1 MTKPD
6 IPCRRVGTFTFGIVL
21 VAAGSLMLTAI
32 YWPDFD
38 PFWVL
43 KLSPLLLISLG
54 VETLIAAKGSQRIKY
69 DWAGMLLCFLI
80 VCTAL
85 CLFAIT
91 WLMLHHPE
99 WVSL

>member
-1 MTKPD
+1 MTNSEA
-6 IPCRRVGTFTFGIVL
+6 PCRRVGTFTFGVVL
-21 VAAGSLMLTAI
+21 VAAGAAMLVSM
-32 YWPDFD
+32 YWPAFD
-38 PFWVL
+38 LSWVL

-54 VETLIAAKGSQRIKY
+54 IETLIAAKGSQRIKY